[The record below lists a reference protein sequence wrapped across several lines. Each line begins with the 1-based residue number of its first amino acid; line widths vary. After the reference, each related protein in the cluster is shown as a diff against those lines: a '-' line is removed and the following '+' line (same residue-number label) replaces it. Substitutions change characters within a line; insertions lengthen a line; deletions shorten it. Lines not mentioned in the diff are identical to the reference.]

1 MEQIAA
7 RVEFRTHRYSC
18 GRRHELGERSGPQ
31 VANEDLAECCCC
43 NRTGVFFSEDCSRNQ
58 TGNTALNVTLL
69 SGIAIEATEPAVDMG
84 CHLTPDSEPHIV
96 GRRGVWSREHRVACW
111 TSTAGSGVSTKKR
124 TGTLSDED
132 SVRTVPVH
140 SVVRNLGG
148 GGLPHVHSVCSV
160 AADHRFPRFE
170 RSSHGTRRSLAPCSL

>member
-1 MEQIAA
+1 
-7 RVEFRTHRYSC
+7 VK
-18 GRRHELGERSGPQ
+18 
-31 VANEDLAECCCC
+31 
-43 NRTGVFFSEDCSRNQ
+43 DCSRNQ

-111 TSTAGSGVSTKKR
+111 TSTAGSAVCTKKR

-140 SVVRNLGG
+140 SVVRDLRGR
-148 GGLPHVHSVCSV
+148 GLSHVHAIGSV
-160 AADHRFPRFE
+160 ATDVVSHDSSVGAAEHRDPLCPVPGNDVRTGD
-170 RSSHGTRRSLAPCSL
+170 SVS